1 MNEKKL
7 EELVKLHNKSAEEI
21 NKKIDEIN
29 NCDKHDNWCEQE
41 KRGCKGCYHDK
52 TKRII
57 EILMTEKEDGSF
69 DIEVNKIIDNEIS
82 NDIMKMFTKLFI

>member
-1 MNEKKL
+1 MNQKEI

-29 NCDKHDNWCEQE
+29 NCEKHDNWCEQE
-41 KRGCKGCYHDK
+41 KRGCKGCFHNK
-52 TKRII
+52 KRII
-57 EILMTEKEDGSF
+57 EILMTEKEDGGF

-82 NDIMKMFTKLFI
+82 NDIMKMFTKIFL